1 MFQYIVRRI
10 VQFIPV
16 FFGVT
21 LILFLVT
28 TILPGDPVQMK
39 VGEKHLSPQVHAQL
53 LKAYGLD
60 QPWYVQYAKYLS
72 ALSPFHVAFYGGT
85 PASGDTTSTRSEIGH
100 VLVIVPIAS
109 GDPPAGPVTITR
121 SDGNSYTW
129 GAIAH
134 VNVAAFSFV
143 VDPPDL
149 GQSIATGQ
157 SVVGI
162 IGDTYPYSVR
172 LAFAAIFLE
181 MIFGIGAGII
191 SAVKQF
197 TFWDVLVT
205 VSTAVLVSLPVFWL
219 GILLQFVFGIW
230 LKEVTN
236 GAFYLPVSGVSG
248 EFGPAAYLILPAV
261 TLAAVS
267 TAYVARIMR
276 SQLLEVQ
283 SQDYVRTAYA
293 KGLSGRSV
301 LMRHQMK
308 NALIPV
314 ITFIGLDLGALLSG
328 AILTETVFNIPGIGY
343 ATYRAILARDF
354 PVVFGCTIVILLVVM
369 VVNLVVDI
377 SYAFLDPRIRYG
389 NAGKE

>member
-39 VGEKHLSPQVHAQL
+39 VGEKHLTPELHAQL

-60 QPWYVQYAKYLS
+60 QPWYVQYARYLS
-72 ALSPFHVAFYGGT
+72 ALSPFHVGYYGGT
-85 PASGDTTSTRSEIGH
+85 PAKGDTATTRTEVGH
-100 VLVIVPIAS
+100 LVVIIPIIS
-109 GDPPAGPVTITR
+109 GEAPPGAVTVTR
-121 SDGNSYTW
+121 GDGNSYTW
-129 GAIAH
+129 GATSH
-134 VNVAAFSFV
+134 LSLGGVWFV

-149 GQSIATGQ
+149 GQSISTGQ
-157 SVVGI
+157 TVLDI
-162 IGDTYPYSVR
+162 IGQTYPYTMQ
-172 LAFAAIFLE
+172 LAFAAIIIE
-181 MIFGIGAGII
+181 MILGLGAGII

-205 VSTAVLVSLPVFWL
+205 ISTAVLVSLPVFWL

-230 LKEVTN
+230 LKDLTN
-236 GAFYLPVSGVSG
+236 GAFYLPISGVSG
-248 EFGPAAYLILPAV
+248 EFGPAAYLILPAF

-301 LMRHQMK
+301 LFRHQMK

-314 ITFIGLDLGALLSG
+314 ITFIGLDLGAMLSG
-328 AILTETVFNIPGIGY
+328 AILTETVFNYPGIGY
-343 ATYRAILARDF
+343 AIYRAILARDF
-354 PVVFGCTIVILLVVM
+354 PVVFGGTIVILLVVM
-369 VVNLVVDI
+369 FVNLAVDI

-389 NAGKE
+389 NAGKG

>member
-1 MFQYIVRRI
+1 VFQYIVRRI

-39 VGEKHLSPQVHAQL
+39 VGEKHLTPELHAQL

-60 QPWYVQYAKYLS
+60 QPWYVQYGRYLS
-72 ALSPFHVAFYGGT
+72 ALSPVHVAWYAGAA
-85 PASGDTTSTRSEIGH
+85 ASGDTSATRAEVGH
-100 VLVIVPIAS
+100 VVAVVPMIS
-109 GDPPAGPVTITR
+109 GRPPAGPVAIAR
-121 SDGNSYTW
+121 NDGNTYTW
-129 GAIAH
+129 GAATRL
-134 VNVAAFSFV
+134 NVGSLSLV

-149 GQSIATGQ
+149 GQSISSGQ
-157 SVVGI
+157 TVTDI
-162 IGDTYPYSVR
+162 IGQTYPYTMQ
-172 LAFAAIFLE
+172 LAFAAIILE
-181 MIFGIGAGII
+181 MIFGLGAGII

-205 VSTAVLVSLPVFWL
+205 ISTAVLVSLPVFWL

-230 LKEVTN
+230 LKNLTD

-248 EFGPAAYLILPAV
+248 EFGPMAYLILPAV

-301 LMRHQMK
+301 LFRHQMK

-314 ITFIGLDLGALLSG
+314 ITFIGLDLGAMLSG
-328 AILTETVFNIPGIGY
+328 AILTETVFNYPGIGY
-343 ATYRAILARDF
+343 AIYRAILARDF
-354 PVVFGCTIVILLVVM
+354 PVVFGGTIVILLVVM
-369 VVNLVVDI
+369 VVNLAVDI

>member
-39 VGEKHLSPQVHAQL
+39 IGEKQLSPELHAQL

-60 QPWYVQYAKYLS
+60 QPWYVQYVKYLS
-72 ALSPFHVAFYGGT
+72 ALSPVHVAWYNGE
-85 PASGDTTSTRSEIGH
+85 PHAGDTESARTEVGH
-100 VLVIVPIAS
+100 VVIFTPVIS
-109 GDPPAGPVTITR
+109 GAPPSGAVVITR

-129 GAIAH
+129 GTIAH
-134 VNVAAFSFV
+134 LNILGASVV

-149 GQSIATGQ
+149 GQSISSGKAVTD
-157 SVVGI
+157 I
-162 IGDTYPYSVR
+162 IAQTYPYTMQ
-172 LAFAAIFLE
+172 LAFAAIIIE
-181 MIFGIGAGII
+181 MILGLGAGII

-230 LKEVTN
+230 LKELTN
-236 GAFYLPVSGVSG
+236 GNFYLPISGVSG
-248 EFGPAAYLILPAV
+248 EFPPGAYLILPAV

-283 SQDYVRTAYA
+283 GQDYVRTAYA
-293 KGLSGRSV
+293 KGLSGRRV
-301 LMRHQMK
+301 LMGHQMK

-314 ITFIGLDLGALLSG
+314 ITFIGLDLGAMLSG
-328 AILTETVFNIPGIGY
+328 AILTETVFNYPGIGY
-343 ATYRAILARDF
+343 AIYQAIRLRDF
-354 PVVFGCTIVILLVVM
+354 PVVFGGTVVILFAVM
-369 VVNLVVDI
+369 IVNLAVDI

-389 NAGKE
+389 NSGKE